1 MKKRIIIP
9 LTILVIILTLAILS
23 ITIKSVNW
31 DVDEISEV
39 KSTTELARLIS
50 LHPDKFWNATI
61 DEIFSKNTR
70 KRHNGTYGLD
80 GNEKESPAEYVDIY
94 YHTAACIFHDQTDRN
109 GDNYA
114 HKITNIIEIESPGIM
129 TVYKYTGDRGNSKY
143 ESSTLDFTTEGS
155 ARAIFDKMKSQGIIG
170 SDVEYNHD
178 NMKKDITAFAYL
190 INQTT
195 ENARKADPVASKSYA
210 YTSTKNAIHWF
221 WKQPGGTIAIRKYA
235 KASGKL
241 DSYYYNA
248 QKQND
253 EVTAEA
259 VSKREEALKVA
270 ATAIEPV
277 SLEKIGTSSET
288 LTISYVNDKAYIGPL
303 KVKYTGGKPT
313 VKINI
318 GENKEKWITANGW
331 ATYDF
336 AKETFN
342 SVQTGSVTSE
352 QEFYAVTDKN
362 QVETLSKINVKVEL
376 EYTKYSAKLALTTS
390 KTNDSQNLMFYMGK
404 EEKKVITVDWQKE
417 RSIKV
422 EIQKQDENGNAL
434 KQSGIKFEVYD
445 EAGTLIGTL
454 TTKNDGRT
462 NSIGLV
468 PNTVYIIKE
477 TINNAYGYKNAS
489 MTDARITGGTIL
501 EKTGEQIKVKIT
513 EEDAVLIVK
522 NSPELGKLT
531 IEKVDENGNP
541 LPGVEFVIWQTYKGY
556 LSIDGQATHTT
567 TSKGTDMKAMY
578 ESDQIVY
585 PAGDTTEQKLAQAT
599 RYVTNEEGKIV
610 LNNLEIY
617 HAKGQKYEY
626 IIREMS
632 NGNYGYKGMVM
643 TNENIVLNEAQD
655 SDIKATFVED
665 MYADDQIKD
674 GGKDALRKKAQFTIG
689 RDTTVTVSN
698 TPKLGNLVVEKKD
711 KEKKLENVEFTLYKA
726 VSEKAGYIRLI
737 KDSQFVP
744 IINTEID
751 ITDYE
756 VQYVEVDKVNEA
768 TIFKTNEDGKIIIN
782 NLEIYSGID
791 ENYNPVKYDYW
802 LTERANDGYG
812 YKNMT
817 ITVEGVTSEGGTII
831 EVNPELREIQF
842 TLNETTTPISII
854 INNPQKVANLEIEKV
869 NKTVGNLNMES
880 EPIENVEFVIERG
893 TGEYILLKDVN
904 GKALKKVKGTATI
917 NVDENFEITEY
928 SIEYVKSKEIATR
941 FVTGEN
947 GKVIINNFE
956 VYSGKDKK
964 YTYTAY
970 EVANDNY
977 GYGSV
982 ENSNLSKTIE
992 ELKLDETN
1000 TLKLENARHLG
1011 KFSIIKSD
1019 INDERVVLSN
1029 VGFAIEQTSEV
1040 IGNIVGQYAYLSLYD
1055 EEGKFQSSVTGDVTI
1070 NHNNKAKIVKKQKEY
1085 EVRYYYSELPY
1096 SELTDEQKAQITTFV
1111 TDNYGNMSVDNLE
1124 VYSPLLRDVST
1135 EEDKDANKYTYKLIE
1150 TFNGNYGYEFENFE
1164 QLKFT
1169 VDSNAETTKQVKNKQ
1184 TKIKISGYVWEE
1196 RTGTKS
1202 NKYDLLYVE
1211 NSEDMSDLKLTDL
1224 YMWNEKEGRLE
1235 RNPNAQ
1241 IPVRILLKDTTT
1253 NKTREPDEFIY
1264 KANGSDE
1271 KVEDAGKYTFEVE
1284 IAKLADYEIVFE
1296 YDGFYYTTII
1306 PDLDKDNGSKVKEIE
1321 AERKALNE
1329 KFGKVKYD
1337 REIVATD
1344 GNTKNT
1350 LEYKKEGNQSFVSKF
1365 NFNVNV
1371 HATTSETN
1379 ISLEDKYT
1387 KMWDD
1392 IKTALDNAENNE
1404 EIKIELPQVIDNIN
1418 MGIMLR
1424 EQPSILIGS
1433 DIDSV
1438 LVGVNNTEFIYKLG
1452 SRQYEMQF
1460 PDDPERSDKV
1470 GVKFEET
1477 LPEELEEKIKEEKT
1491 LDRYMTKVYASDFN
1505 GIENN
1510 IAEMNVSVIYKIQI
1524 NRLSDKFTS
1533 VVHEIENFYD
1543 SEYTIQEIGF
1553 SIDDKTKQIGNK
1565 IYDRADATTEI
1576 AKIACD
1582 NVEYAED
1589 VKNEVK
1595 REYCSSIISL
1605 GENGLTLADSKKQC
1619 IYIKFEISQE
1629 AIKDLQSG
1637 KSTYHNATEIVS
1649 YSTYYNEATGKGE
1662 LKDQDDKVNIVTEQ
1676 GKPGEIYAGITKG
1689 AEAGNIKLN
1698 LIKDS
1703 RDKEDELTTPVLNM
1717 ETFEIDETSAPA
1729 LILVKEGTRT
1739 ISGTVWEDLQTKES
1753 DDNNERLGNGIYDE
1767 SEKPIQNVTVEL
1779 HKINESNGAIGEI
1792 AQLSDLT
1799 PAVVETNADGKYTLG
1814 DPSKEVGI
1822 LPGTY
1827 VIVYKYGKEKAGG
1840 PSVIVRSN
1848 DEKEEIDALDYKSTI
1863 IKSETMYNAYEQED
1877 NYKWF
1882 INEENERY
1890 SNARDNVTL
1899 REEYNKVLNSEIH
1912 KNSNAITNYL
1922 RESVVNYGTLN
1933 SYKLDQ
1939 MEAYTPGIQVGINF
1953 TADNQ
1958 IQLTNRDES
1967 GNITYTKLNEE
1978 LSNVDFGIIE
1988 RPRVIMDIDLQISQ
2002 LEVIALNGASIIPMG
2017 NPTDLSSKMQSVM
2030 NIDGEVVSIIDKE
2043 LLQGATMN
2051 LEYTV
2056 KVENKSE
2063 TDYFE
2068 LDYYYYGKIKEGI
2081 KASARPKQ
2089 VISYLSETLKFDQTK
2104 NTGEIWESVD
2114 LKTLQD
2120 KQMISKEVAEALK
2133 DTTNG
2138 NIFVTNAFE
2147 NVEQNE
2153 SGEEKMYVTK
2163 VLSMDDETKLKNSVE
2178 IIELTGVRPISGAKP
2193 GNYVPSTAPSE
2204 IDEDLE
2210 GTSVLTPT
2218 GLTVNYSLYIIATV
2232 ATLAIIGIGILI
2244 IKKKVMK

>member
-9 LTILVIILTLAILS
+9 LTILVIILTLTILS

-129 TVYKYTGDRGNSKY
+129 TVYKYTGDRGNLKY

-195 ENARKADPVASKSYA
+195 ENAQKADPVASKSYA

-303 KVKYTGGKPT
+303 KVKYTGGTPT

-352 QEFYAVTDKN
+352 QEFYAVTDKSN
-362 QVETLSKINVKVEL
+362 VEGLSIINVKLEL

-390 KTNDSQNLMFYMGK
+390 RTNDSQNLMFYMGK
-404 EEKKVITVDWQKE
+404 QEQKVIAVDWQDEMSK
-417 RSIKV
+417 KL
-422 EIQKQDENGNAL
+422 EIQKQDENGNPLRQA
-434 KQSGIKFEVYD
+434 GIKFEVYD
-445 EAGTLIGTL
+445 EAGTLVGTL
-454 TTKNDGRT
+454 TTRNDGIISSVRLT
-462 NSIGLV
+462 
-468 PNTVYIIKE
+468 PNTVYIIRE
-477 TINNAYGYKNAS
+477 TVNNAYGYKNAS
-489 MTDARITGGTIL
+489 IEDATITGGTIL
-501 EKTGEQIKVKIT
+501 ENTGEQIKVKIT
-513 EEDAVLIVK
+513 EDAVLIVK

-531 IEKVDENGNP
+531 IEKVDENGNAM
-541 LPGVEFVIWQTYKGY
+541 PGVEFVIWQTYKGY

-643 TNENIVLNEAQD
+643 TNEDLVLTEAEG
-655 SDIKATFVED
+655 SDIQGEIVKD
-665 MYADDQIKD
+665 MYAGDDVED
-674 GGKDALRKKAQFTIG
+674 GGKDALRKKLQFTIG

-1000 TLKLENARHLG
+1000 TLKLENVRHLG

-1029 VGFAIEQTSEV
+1029 VGFVIEQTSEV
-1040 IGNIVGQYAYLSLYD
+1040 RENIVGQYAYLSLYD

-1096 SELTDEQKAQITTFV
+1096 SELTDEQKAQITMFV

-1150 TFNGNYGYEFENFE
+1150 TSNGNYGYEFENFE
-1164 QLKFT
+1164 QLKFK
-1169 VDSNAETTKQVKNKQ
+1169 VDSNAETTEQVKNKQ

-1211 NSEDMSDLKLTDL
+1211 NSDDTADLKLTDL
-1224 YMWNEKEGRLE
+1224 YIWNEKEGRLE
-1235 RNPNAQ
+1235 QNPDAQ
-1241 IPVRILLKDTTT
+1241 IPVRILLRDKTT
-1253 NKTREPDEFIY
+1253 NRTREPDEFIY

-1306 PDLDKDNGSKVKEIE
+1306 PNLGENNGSKVKEIE

-1329 KFGKVKYD
+1329 KFGEVKYD

-1350 LEYKKEGNQSFVSKF
+1350 LEYKKEGNQSFVSKL

-1662 LKDQDDKVNIVTEQ
+1662 LKDQDGKVNIVTEQ